1 MPDQSAKT
9 PKSLPMQVIELLA
22 PPATECTTA
31 IELSQYLEVVS
42 HVSNV
47 LTRGLRQATRGALL
61 GGEDSGLQVNE
72 VSDYLAK
79 EIQRT
84 DSDARELLILV
95 KHVSDLT
102 ASISDAAMLASV
114 KVDLHNDIAV
124 RYAVSQIEKQSG
136 E

>member
-9 PKSLPMQVIELLA
+9 PKSIPVQIIELLA
-22 PPATECTTA
+22 PPAAECSTA

-42 HVSNV
+42 HVSSM
-47 LTRGLRQATRGALL
+47 LTRGLREATRGALL
-61 GGEDSGLQVNE
+61 GGDDSGLRVNQ

-95 KHVSDLT
+95 KHVADLT
-102 ASISDAAMLASV
+102 ASIGDAAMLASV
-114 KVDLHNDIAV
+114 KLDLQNDIAV
-124 RYAVSQIEKQSG
+124 RYAVSQVEKQSDD
-136 E
+136 